1 MTELVT
7 IPCLDDNFAYLV
19 HRNGKTL
26 LIDAPEAAPILAAL
40 EQRGWGLDHILI
52 THHHGDH
59 IQAVPEIVAATGARV
74 AGNQADAARLP
85 PLDDPFLPGD
95 RPVFGGVK
103 VEVIDAPGHT
113 IGHVA
118 FHMPEAGLVFTADSL
133 MAMGCGRL
141 FEGSAEQMWGT
152 LGRLAALP
160 DETLVC
166 SGHNYLTG
174 NGNFAASVE
183 PGNTAIRQRME
194 DAIASPASLALE
206 KATNPF
212 LRVPF
217 LREALDMK
225 DAPDVEVFARL
236 RKMKDSA

>member
-1 MTELVT
+1 MTDLVT

-52 THHHGDH
+52 THHHSDH
-59 IQAVPEIVAATGARV
+59 IQAIPEIVAATGARV
-74 AGNQADAARLP
+74 AGNQSDATRLP
-85 PLDDPFLPGD
+85 PLDDPFQAGD
-95 RPVFGGVK
+95 QLNLGGIRI
-103 VEVIDAPGHT
+103 EVIDAPGHT

-118 FHMPEAGLVFTADSL
+118 FYLPDEGFVFTADSL

-141 FEGSAEQMWGT
+141 FEGSAEQMWDT
-152 LGRLAALP
+152 LDRLAALP
-160 DETLVC
+160 DEVLVC
-166 SGHNYLTG
+166 SGHNYLIG

-183 PGNTAIRQRME
+183 PDNPAIRQRME
-194 DAIASPASLALE
+194 NGPASPAPLSLE

-217 LREALDMK
+217 LRESLDMQS
-225 DAPDVEVFARL
+225 APDVEVFARL